1 MNYVN
6 KKEVFLF
13 YFLSF
18 IPLSIIIGPSISLI
32 NIILIN
38 LSILLLLFKSK
49 NFTFVSNFS
58 FKLILFLYFYLI
70 FNSLI
75 SIDPLAGI
83 KRNLGFIRYIL
94 LFILLNYYFF
104 YFKKKNFLN
113 IWTLILC
120 IFIIDVFIEF
130 FNGSNILG
138 WGAKEVDGIIQPHAE
153 RIVGLFKDEPIAGS
167 FMSGFIFLIFGY
179 LLKKYE
185 KNKIIPFV
193 FLVITFFSIFLT
205 GERSNTI
212 KVFIGIIIFLSI
224 VEFIKWRTKI
234 LIFIFF
240 LLSLFFVF
248 NNSHYLKTRYFN
260 QFFNKIDDKEKF
272 IKFTEQNLYFKIYK
286 SGYEVFKNYPILGVG
301 NKNYR
306 VVACDYDEKLNN
318 PNYICQTHP
327 HQIYIEFLSEHGLFG
342 TTILLILIYLLIH
355 NAFFRAINSKNY
367 IQLGCCIF
375 LIINFIPLLPSG
387 SFFSDFNSN
396 LFWINLSI
404 MYAISNRTNIFYS
417 KK

>member
-167 FMSGFIFLIFGY
+167 FMSGFIF
-179 LLKKYE
+179 
-185 KNKIIPFV
+185 
-193 FLVITFFSIFLT
+193 
-205 GERSNTI
+205 
-212 KVFIGIIIFLSI
+212 
-224 VEFIKWRTKI
+224 
-234 LIFIFF
+234 
-240 LLSLFFVF
+240 
-248 NNSHYLKTRYFN
+248 
-260 QFFNKIDDKEKF
+260 
-272 IKFTEQNLYFKIYK
+272 
-286 SGYEVFKNYPILGVG
+286 
-301 NKNYR
+301 
-306 VVACDYDEKLNN
+306 KL
-318 PNYICQTHP
+318 
-327 HQIYIEFLSEHGLFG
+327 
-342 TTILLILIYLLIH
+342 
-355 NAFFRAINSKNY
+355 
-367 IQLGCCIF
+367 
-375 LIINFIPLLPSG
+375 
-387 SFFSDFNSN
+387 
-396 LFWINLSI
+396 
-404 MYAISNRTNIFYS
+404 
-417 KK
+417 